1 MGSLRLDL
9 HRIIG
14 TEMFPCFRKFIKGE
28 AMNRSEEK
36 IDACKKMFNSF
47 YRGNEIEFAYN
58 SKKYFLLPYWHKNV
72 VIGALFGEQMMN
84 KETICLSWDELY
96 NLDVQGSKF
105 GDIINLIEILWTNFE
120 I

>member
-1 MGSLRLDL
+1 MS
-9 HRIIG
+9 
-14 TEMFPCFRKFIKGE
+14 K
-28 AMNRSEEK
+28 SEEK

-47 YRGNEIEFAYN
+47 HRGNEIEFAYN
-58 SKKYFLLPYWHKNV
+58 SKKYFLLPYWHKNI

-96 NLDVQGSKF
+96 NLDIQGSKF
-105 GDIINLIEILWTNFE
+105 GDIINLIDILWTNFE